1 MSGFACAPSIVPP
14 PDPPSG
20 AAIVNDGWFPDI
32 HPEDLRKA
40 VRIRDAVTG
49 DQLTDAIVRAMLWAN
64 PQLEPLRLRNLGAAS
79 LAAVSSPQI
88 NGESRLVVLYR
99 IAISA
104 WVKASLVER
113 QRDVDLT
120 GAGQRKADDNDP
132 VIPDL
137 RRDALHAIR
146 DMLGVG
152 RTAVELI

>member
-1 MSGFACAPSIVPP
+1 MSGFACSPSIVPP
-14 PDPPSG
+14 PEPPAS

-32 HPEDLRKA
+32 NPEDLRKA

-49 DQLTDAIVRAMLWAN
+49 DQLADAIVRAMIWAN
-64 PQLEPLRLRNLGAAS
+64 PQLEPLKARNAGTAN
-79 LAAVSSPQI
+79 LAAVPSPQI

-99 IAISA
+99 IAIA
-104 WVKASLVER
+104 ATVKASLVER

-120 GAGQRKADDNDP
+120 GAGQRKVDDIEP

-152 RTAVELI
+152 RTVVELI